1 MIIAQ
6 LGNGYMAD
14 NLTDPA
20 AQNIRKGYPPVVSV
34 RWHKTEALLT
44 IVLADGQEIDI
55 DPGMVQGLCDH
66 PVSQLQNVEIT
77 PAGDALHFPNV
88 DEDVFIPGLM
98 EGLTGSA
105 NWMARNLGRK
115 GGQARTSAKSAASR
129 QNGGNGGRPPK
140 SRGVT
145 DPEPK

>member
-1 MIIAQ
+1 
-6 LGNGYMAD
+6 MAD

-66 PVSQLQNVEIT
+66 PMSQLQDVEIT

-105 NWMARNLGRK
+105 NWMARQLGYK
-115 GGQARTSAKSAASR
+115 GGQARTQAKVTASR
-129 QNGGNGGRPPK
+129 RNGARGGRPRK
-140 SRGVT
+140 NKRQR
-145 DPEPK
+145 DPEME